1 MSIRKQSPYGPFVR
15 RVMLPAFRIGLLLA
29 ALLAIGF
36 GSWLET
42 NDSFESCSF
51 KNSMSFHQVYLYRN
65 ISSNLTT
72 PDSVS
77 FGLWKSCYFYALNC
91 SCTLTNLYY
100 EPGKKKSLFGF
111 ACKYTEHDIIL
122 FIIQILA
129 ISFGLQL
136 KTMQNHPLQ
145 LQLPIQD

>member
-1 MSIRKQSPYGPFVR
+1 MSIRKQSPYGPFVK
-15 RVMLPAFRIGLLLA
+15 RVMLPAFRVGLLLA
-29 ALLAIGF
+29 ASLAIGF

-42 NDSFESCSF
+42 NDSLGGCAF
-51 KNSMSFHQVYLYRN
+51 KSSMSFHQVYLYRN

-100 EPGKKKSLFGF
+100 EPGKNYTVLFT
-111 ACKYTEHDIIL
+111 CIHTITMIN
-122 FIIQILA
+122 IQTLGTYFRLRPKIMQLLPLR
-129 ISFGLQL
+129 LQL
-136 KTMQNHPLQ
+136 L
-145 LQLPIQD
+145 IQDSYH